1 MLPLKPPLP
10 LKRLRPSKASC
21 AVRLLLATGLALA
34 LAACGEEAARA
45 PGAVSEG
52 EAKALD
58 AAASMLDER
67 RLPPEAIPPETPTDE
82 MTDDSDQPA
91 EQ

>member
-1 MLPLKPPLP
+1 M
-10 LKRLRPSKASC
+10 
-21 AVRLLLATGLALA
+21 RLLLAPGLALA

-58 AAASMLDER
+58 AAASMLDSR
-67 RLPPEAIPPETPTDE
+67 RLPPEALPPEEAARGEATE
-82 MTDDSDQPA
+82 MSGDSAAPA
-91 EQ
+91 RR

>member
-1 MLPLKPPLP
+1 M
-10 LKRLRPSKASC
+10 
-21 AVRLLLATGLALA
+21 RLLVIMGCALA

-58 AAASMLDER
+58 AAATMLDQR
-67 RLPPEAIPPETPTDE
+67 RLPPEALPLEEVPDDAAE
-82 MTDDSDQPA
+82 MTGDSAVPA
-91 EQ
+91 RR